1 MNVPIVSCS
10 LMLKDAQW
18 DFASLYIG
26 KLCPGLC
33 SSRTG
38 ATSRNVIMAS
48 AACRVAAGGHMRM
61 STIGVKVDV
70 WTSSMLE
77 SLASMA
83 CVDCTQI

>member
-1 MNVPIVSCS
+1 
-10 LMLKDAQW
+10 
-18 DFASLYIG
+18 
-26 KLCPGLC
+26 
-33 SSRTG
+33 
-38 ATSRNVIMAS
+38 MAS